1 MKEQLLQLKYQV
13 NKMTSGNLNF
23 IVIDDSKLDCFIAE
37 KIIKN
42 TNRCEVINTFQQGT
56 DALAYINSITSADV
70 RTVIFVDIQMPVMNG
85 FEFVEAFEK
94 LPADTRQGYS
104 IYMLSSSINENDIA
118 KVKSYNSVK
127 QFLNKPLTN
136 GTISIVLSQME

>member
-1 MKEQLLQLKYQV
+1 MEA
-13 NKMTSGNLNF
+13 GNFNF
-23 IVIDDSKLDCFIAE
+23 IVVDDSKLDCFIAE

-42 TNRCEVINTFQQGT
+42 TGKCDVINTFQQGT
-56 DALAYINSITSADV
+56 DALIYIKSLPAANA
-70 RTVIFVDIQMPVMNG
+70 RTIVFVDIQMPVMNG

-94 LPADTRQGYS
+94 LPSELRQGYY

-118 KVKSYNSVK
+118 KVKSYSSVK

-136 GTISIVLSQME
+136 SAISIVLNEMA

>member
-1 MKEQLLQLKYQV
+1 MSQE
-13 NKMTSGNLNF
+13 NLNF

-42 TNRCEVINTFQQGT
+42 TGRCENVNTFQQAA
-56 DALAYINSITSADV
+56 DALTYIKTLTPDGKQTI
-70 RTVIFVDIQMPVMNG
+70 IFVDIQMPVMNG
-85 FEFVEAFEK
+85 FEFVETFEK
-94 LPADTRQGYS
+94 LPQETRSGFS

-118 KVKSYNSVK
+118 KVKSYTSVR

-136 GTISIVLSQME
+136 GTISIVLEQI